1 MDRSTHPDEL
11 KSAVIA
17 QADLRVR
24 FGLPLALVCIGVYL
38 FGPTEAVGHNLAVV
52 SMLGLYFAYAFLTR
66 YFSRRSAPFSPWD
79 LVLITA
85 VLDPLLLSSWMF
97 VSGHTSVLFVGFY
110 LFTILGF
117 GLRIGAV
124 AMHLCQVMS
133 LVGFG
138 VVLVSSPEW
147 REHALYA
154 LSHVI
159 LLIAVP
165 LYGATLIRKIQTAKS
180 LAEFESKAKSQLL
193 AKVSHELRTPLTG
206 IVSAAQ
212 LIELESREAPAINRA
227 GSILHLAQALDAE
240 IRQLLDLSKLDA
252 GKDLSP
258 ETAFNVDYA
267 ADYVIKAI
275 EPIAASKQLAVQ
287 LDFDERIRFPVQ
299 GHFQELTGVLINL
312 AGNAVKFTAEGTIG
326 LRVELIDET
335 PSTYRIRF
343 GISDTGI
350 GIAPEHQERIFEPF
364 YQVESGAQRKF
375 GGTGLGAAIARELV
389 RKMGGDI
396 TVESIEGLGSV
407 FSFELAMTIDQASST
422 PVVVA
427 PEVAAPTVSPKKI
440 LVADDNTLNLNLI
453 REMLEKDGHV
463 VSTAIRGE
471 DAIRKLAA
479 ENFDVVFLDYNMGDM
494 DGATVY
500 QTYTF
505 GRVKTAPTFFL
516 TADTTSITRRLLEDL
531 GSSGVLYKPVTLDK
545 LRGALAGLFAGDV
558 VHGNTAPARS
568 AARGPHLSP
577 VPVEYIDGAAIEAL
591 REIKD
596 NPEFLYSMITDGMGD
611 LVTLNRQLLELIA
624 KVDTPAIHR
633 QAHAMKGVAVSV
645 GAIRLATLADRL
657 MSITEDQ
664 LAADPSRWKADLSDT
679 TTRSLAALD
688 EIRNGFAQARVAN
701 H

>member
-1 MDRSTHPDEL
+1 MDRSTPPDEL
-11 KSAVIA
+11 RSAVIA
-17 QADLRVR
+17 QANLRMK

-38 FGPTEAVGHNLAVV
+38 FGPAESVGHNVAVV
-52 SMLGLYFAYAFLTR
+52 CVLVLYFGYTFLTR
-66 YFSRRSAPFSPWD
+66 YFSRRTAPFTSWE

-138 VVLVSSPEW
+138 VILVSSPEW
-147 REHALYA
+147 REHSLYA
-154 LSHVI
+154 LSHVV

-165 LYGATLIRKIQTAKS
+165 LYGATLIRKIQMAKS

-206 IVSAAQ
+206 IVSAAE
-212 LIELESREAPAINRA
+212 LIELESRESPVISRA

-240 IRQLLDLSKLDA
+240 IRQLLDLSKLES
-252 GKDLSP
+252 GKALSP
-258 ETAFNVDYA
+258 ISAFNVDYA
-267 ADYVIKAI
+267 ADYVARAI
-275 EPIAASKQLAVQ
+275 EPLAAGKQLAVQ
-287 LDFDERIRFPVQ
+287 LECDERIRFPVQ

-312 AGNAVKFTAEGTIG
+312 AGNAVKFTSEGTIG
-326 LRVELIDET
+326 LRVELVDET
-335 PSTYRIRF
+335 PSAYRIRF

-350 GIAPEHQERIFEPF
+350 GIAPEHQEKIFEPF

-396 TVESIEGLGSV
+396 VVESIEGLGSV
-407 FSFELAMTIDQASST
+407 FSFELAMTIDRASSAS
-422 PVVVA
+422 VAVA
-427 PEVAAPTVSPKKI
+427 PEVAAPPVRAKKI
-440 LVADDNTLNLNLI
+440 LVADDNSLNLTLI
-453 REMLEKDGHV
+453 REMLEKDGHA
-463 VSTAIRGE
+463 VSTAIRGDE
-471 DAIRKLAA
+471 AIRKLAS
-479 ENFDVVFLDYNMGDM
+479 EHFDVVFLDYNMGDM

-500 QTYTF
+500 RTYTF

-545 LRGALAGLFAGDV
+545 LRSALAALFADDV
-558 VHGNTAPARS
+558 VHGNKAPSRPAPRS
-568 AARGPHLSP
+568 PYLSP

-596 NPEFLYSMITDGMGD
+596 NPEFLYSMITEGMGD
-611 LVTLNRQLLELIA
+611 LVMLSRQLLELIA
-624 KVDTPAIHR
+624 KADTPAIHR

-645 GAIRLATLADRL
+645 GAIRLAALADRL
-657 MSITEDQ
+657 MAITEDQ
-664 LAADPSRWKADLSDT
+664 LGADTSRWKADLSDT
-679 TTRSLAALD
+679 TTHSLAALD
-688 EIRNGFAQARVAN
+688 EIRNGFAQPRAAN